1 METVS
6 QGGHS
11 ATYSYDPNSIAKKI
25 FIVADENGQTRYYDS
40 SSKCWKKIGLDLVEN
55 ALAAD
60 AKGLEQFIAAQN
72 GPSLREQILKD
83 AFLSGD
89 PSIGDW
95 LLYQFFDKLNG
106 AGTLDLAS
114 AYYHHDIF
122 SQQSLSDEAATLYA
136 LWGGVQLG
144 AASTELVD
152 LGALAKGLFRPS
164 SSARF
169 YDADYM
175 VDLSGYAVA
184 PNRGLGRVTRQ
195 FDAVNPG
202 SLSDDLAGTFAG
214 GRYNEVILEAD
225 TILYRAGKEGT
236 PLGQF
241 FSTEVPQGI
250 LQTRIDKAVLPV
262 WPGGGTSPINAAFG
276 IKIPAGTKV
285 FTGNVG
291 TQGGV
296 FVGGT
301 PQIVVPKPWLIDGVE
316 HVSTIPLR

>member
-1 METVS
+1 MASQSWGYETGSSRLETVS

-25 FIVADENGQTRYYDS
+25 FIVADENGQTRYYDA

-164 SSARF
+164 SSA
-169 YDADYM
+169 
-175 VDLSGYAVA
+175 
-184 PNRGLGRVTRQ
+184 
-195 FDAVNPG
+195 PG
-202 SLSDDLAGTFAG
+202 SIPASSHLVGTGDDLAKAIPWIKPQKGVYDILVHGSEDAFHVLHNGSWVQIDQRSLSTFMKANGYQG
-214 GRYNEVILEAD
+214 G
-225 TILYRAGKEGT
+225 
-236 PLGQF
+236 
-241 FSTEVPQGI
+241 
-250 LQTRIDKAVLPV
+250 PV
-262 WPGGGTSPINAAFG
+262 RLLSCSSGACPTGVAKNLAN
-276 IKIPAGTKV
+276 KLGTKV
-285 FTGNVG
+285 TAPSDTLWIHSNGNLTIGPTATSNTGFWSTFTPGL
-291 TQGGV
+291 QLDLPGV
-296 FVGGT
+296 
-301 PQIVVPKPWLIDGVE
+301 Q
-316 HVSTIPLR
+316 

>member
-25 FIVADENGQTRYYDS
+25 YIVADENGQTRYYDA

-169 YDADYM
+169 YDADYI

-184 PNRGLGRVTRQ
+184 PRTTPHPYAGVREASEYLQAQGVPRHLRKDVLESFGVRTINVRGAG
-195 FDAVNPG
+195 DA
-202 SLSDDLAGTFAG
+202 DLACATLTISTPSLKG
-214 GRYNEVILEAD
+214 GISSRPFQPREV
-225 TILYRAGKEGT
+225 RW
-236 PLGQF
+236 P
-241 FSTEVPQGI
+241 STRNGI
-250 LQTRIDKAVLPV
+250 
-262 WPGGGTSPINAAFG
+262 
-276 IKIPAGTKV
+276 
-285 FTGNVG
+285 
-291 TQGGV
+291 
-296 FVGGT
+296 
-301 PQIVVPKPWLIDGVE
+301 
-316 HVSTIPLR
+316 